1 MRASWVP
8 DGISSANRH
17 GIGRARVTPAAVP
30 ALALASALISAFAT
44 ILLRRGLRHDGPYTA
59 VWVNL
64 AVGIVFVWLAVALTG
79 GFGHASLR
87 SIAFFALAG
96 LIGTVGGRIFRFK
109 GIDLVGAAIAAAMIN
124 LSPLVSTALA
134 IVVLGEHVTLP
145 ILTGTLVI
153 VAGTTLLSSGGR
165 SRGVRLRQLVIPLLS
180 AVCFGV
186 VAVLRKIGLADMG
199 PVAGF
204 AINVT
209 AAFAAFT
216 GFLLATG
223 QRSAMACGRQSVGY
237 FVAAGVAENLSV
249 LLLVVAL
256 TAGSVSVVAPLS
268 SVSPIFVLVL
278 SFFFLRGIELLNAR
292 IVAGTVLVVAGV
304 YLLTALR

>member
-1 MRASWVP
+1 M
-8 DGISSANRH
+8 
-17 GIGRARVTPAAVP
+17 TPAAVP
-30 ALALASALISAFAT
+30 ALALASALISASAT

-59 VWVNL
+59 VWMNL
-64 AVGIVFVWLAVALTG
+64 AVGIVLVWLAVALTG
-79 GFGHASLR
+79 GFGQPSLR
-87 SIAFFALAG
+87 GITFFALAG
-96 LIGTVGGRIFRFK
+96 LIGTVGGRIFRFI
-109 GIDLVGAAIAAAMIN
+109 GIDLVGAAISAAMIN
-124 LSPLVSTALA
+124 LSPLVSTGLA
-134 IVVLGEHVTLP
+134 ILVLGEHVTLP
-145 ILTGTLVI
+145 ILMGTLVI

-165 SRGVRLRQLVIPLLS
+165 SHGVRPRQLLVPLAS

-204 AINVT
+204 AVNVS
-209 AAFAAFT
+209 AAFVAFT
-216 GFLLATG
+216 AFLLASR
-223 QRSAMACGRQSVGY
+223 QRAAMACARASLGY

-249 LLLVVAL
+249 LLLIIAL

-278 SFFFLRGIELLNAR
+278 SFFFLRGIERLNVR